1 MKDCRISFY
10 MDENGHAKTELRG
23 SSLQIM
29 FCLVGLI
36 KNACDGL
43 HLPLSVFAG
52 ILPAMAEIVKAD
64 SGQSTLINLDA
75 LQKQMGAEPRD
86 GDLGENM
93 QNGREA

>member
-1 MKDCRISFY
+1 MKDCKISFY
-10 MDENGHAKTELRG
+10 VDENGNAKAEMKG
-23 SSLQIM
+23 SYYEIM

-36 KNACDGL
+36 KNACDVL

-64 SGQSTLINLDA
+64 SVQSTLINLDA
-75 LQKQMGAEPRD
+75 LQKQMGTEPRD
-86 GDLGENM
+86 GDLGKDV